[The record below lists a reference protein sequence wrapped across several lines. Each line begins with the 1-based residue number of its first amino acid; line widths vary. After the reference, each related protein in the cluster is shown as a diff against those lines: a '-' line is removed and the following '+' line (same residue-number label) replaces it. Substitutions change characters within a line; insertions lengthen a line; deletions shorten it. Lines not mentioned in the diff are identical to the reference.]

1 MNAKYWNDSLSGTAA
16 VAATVGAAFA
26 AAWMTESVFTAES
39 AFGTESVTA
48 ATIPA
53 AASSNAETKAGVLK
67 NRRPFSMSALM
78 ISPSYPV

>member
-1 MNAKYWNDSLSGTAA
+1 
-16 VAATVGAAFA
+16 
-26 AAWMTESVFTAES
+26 MTESVFTAES